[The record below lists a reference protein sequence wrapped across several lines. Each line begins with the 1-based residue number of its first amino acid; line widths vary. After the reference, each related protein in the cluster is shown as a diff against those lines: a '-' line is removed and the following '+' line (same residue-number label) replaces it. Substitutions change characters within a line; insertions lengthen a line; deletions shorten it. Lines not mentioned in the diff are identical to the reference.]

1 MQESPLVNFVL
12 RKDPRDNVL
21 SRLDKE
27 YLRTN
32 INLSIQH
39 LKNFLS
45 RKLMCKDATTS
56 DIQIYILSGEK
67 QEVILDNSRTLGE
80 VQGELWNLSDDEMI
94 LYYRIQN
101 QINFSK

>member
-1 MQESPLVNFVL
+1 MKESPLVNFVL

-45 RKLMCKDATTS
+45 RKLMYKEGTTG

-67 QEVILDNSRTLGE
+67 QEVVLDNLRTLGE
-80 VQGELWNLSDDEMI
+80 VQGELWNLSDDDLI
-94 LYYRIQN
+94 LYYRILN
-101 QINFSK
+101 QSNLSK

>member
-32 INLSIQH
+32 INLSMQH

-45 RKLMCKDATTS
+45 RKLMCKDTTTS

-101 QINFSK
+101 QSNFSK